1 MNRPLFIGS
10 FGGPKVGKTKFA
22 ASVFD
27 SVYIDPTRVFY
38 ADNHGST
45 DAMNLP
51 QWSTTE
57 RWGVKHY
64 ASDNPEAL
72 YKDLFAIRK
81 EVRAGRQKY
90 DVIVIDDWSEFAQA
104 DIDERMDEDEG
115 DRMAMKNWGA
125 HGDLMRSTAKLVF
138 PRVTGAHHI
147 GIFQATQMPDPLE
160 MREKEVNSSGKL
172 VFSSDVR
179 ETMLRPF
186 LQGAFA
192 SYLPYK
198 LDFLGLQTAEMKGKN
213 FKFQLQLV
221 PSKEAAVMSRW
232 LQPWVDDPKRPTHM
246 ENPTFDKL
254 FDLFTSFGSP

>member
-1 MNRPLFIGS
+1 MNRPLFLGS
-10 FGGPKVGKTKFA
+10 MGGPKVGKTRFA

-27 SVYIDPTRVFY
+27 SKHFDPTRVFY

-45 DAMNLP
+45 DAFNLP

-90 DVIVIDDWSEFAQA
+90 DMIIIDDWSEFAQA
-104 DIDERMDEDEG
+104 DIDERMDEDDSNTRG
-115 DRMAMKNWGA
+115 NWRD

-147 GIFQATQMPDPLE
+147 GLFQATQMPNPLE
-160 MREKEVNSSGKL
+160 RRGDRDE
-172 VFSSDVR
+172 DD
-179 ETMLRPF
+179 TMLRPF

-198 LDFLGLQTAEMKGKN
+198 LDALFYQDHVLKGVKHKYTMGFELTKN
-213 FKFQLQLV
+213 EDIV
-221 PSKEAAVMSRW
+221 NRW
-232 LQPWVDDPKRPTHM
+232 LGAWVEAKIPTIMEDPTWDKVYETIVRLQDKE
-246 ENPTFDKL
+246 EN
-254 FDLFTSFGSP
+254 